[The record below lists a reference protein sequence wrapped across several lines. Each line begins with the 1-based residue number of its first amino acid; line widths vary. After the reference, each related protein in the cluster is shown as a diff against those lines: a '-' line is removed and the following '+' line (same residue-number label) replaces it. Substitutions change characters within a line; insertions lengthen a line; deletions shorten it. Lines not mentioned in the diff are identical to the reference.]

1 MMLLIHVTLFIAH
14 GLDDGLSSDRNLRKA
29 FPTLGTNLDDNYDKV
44 QPSFLQESDHTET
57 HDELEAKLDA
67 IRKNTKAELEK
78 LQSDTAAPS
87 SFVEEGA
94 PDSLSGLDAK
104 LKEMQD
110 DTNEQLKKLND
121 MGTASSFVEEN
132 PSEYAI
138 AQYNALKDK
147 MKQQMA
153 AAKSK
158 PSSLL
163 EEGAPDSFADLDA
176 KLKALEEKTKSELAK
191 LQSDT
196 AAPSSFVEEESMPSV
211 TSAVEEEVR
220 NIVDQMLVP
229 VKADISTNAADLAT
243 VTSRVN
249 NMTKEFTA
257 MKENTTMELF
267 WGTPSPEAVY
277 QRTSDVSANVAT
289 FLQQAALAY
298 ANATGAPI
306 NFKIGNAQPSSFVEE
321 GAPDS
326 FADLDA
332 KLKALE
338 EKTKSELAKLQSD
351 TAAPSS
357 FVEEGAPDSFADL
370 DAKLKALQEKTKAEL
385 AKLQSDTAAPSSFV
399 EEGAMPGSLVELT
412 AHLAAL
418 KQDTDTELQQLSEGK
433 ITPSSFVENMKKRT
447 NKLKALHTLAMD
459 MPLDALPS
467 SLEKVSAPSSFV
479 QEDDATS
486 PFAEVNADMKTM
498 EEKLKAD
505 AKRAK
510 NMGEPKLKLLSD
522 VLSEQEKE
530 QKDQ

>member
-1 MMLLIHVTLFIAH
+1 MPSVTSAVEEEVRNIVDQMLVPVKADISTNAADLATVTSRVNNMTKEFTAMKENTTMELFWGTPSPEAVYQRT
-14 GLDDGLSSDRNLRKA
+14 SDVSANVA
-29 FPTLGTNLDDNYDKV
+29 T
-44 QPSFLQESDHTET
+44 FLQQAALAYANATGAPINFKIGNAAPSSFVEEGAPDSFADL
-57 HDELEAKLDA
+57 DAKLKA
-67 IRKNTKAELEK
+67 LEEKTKAELEK

-94 PDSLSGLDAK
+94 PDSFAGLDA
-104 LKEMQD
+104 
-110 DTNEQLKKLND
+110 QLKKLND

-306 NFKIGNAQPSSFVEE
+306 NF
-321 GAPDS
+321 
-326 FADLDA
+326 
-332 KLKALE
+332 
-338 EKTKSELAKLQSD
+338 
-351 TAAPSS
+351 
-357 FVEEGAPDSFADL
+357 
-370 DAKLKALQEKTKAEL
+370 
-385 AKLQSDTAAPSSFV
+385 
-399 EEGAMPGSLVELT
+399 
-412 AHLAAL
+412 
-418 KQDTDTELQQLSEGK
+418 
-433 ITPSSFVENMKKRT
+433 
-447 NKLKALHTLAMD
+447 
-459 MPLDALPS
+459 
-467 SLEKVSAPSSFV
+467 
-479 QEDDATS
+479 
-486 PFAEVNADMKTM
+486 
-498 EEKLKAD
+498 
-505 AKRAK
+505 
-510 NMGEPKLKLLSD
+510 
-522 VLSEQEKE
+522 
-530 QKDQ
+530 

>member
-1 MMLLIHVTLFIAH
+1 
-14 GLDDGLSSDRNLRKA
+14 
-29 FPTLGTNLDDNYDKV
+29 
-44 QPSFLQESDHTET
+44 
-57 HDELEAKLDA
+57 
-67 IRKNTKAELEK
+67 

-94 PDSLSGLDAK
+94 
-104 LKEMQD
+104 
-110 DTNEQLKKLND
+110 
-121 MGTASSFVEEN
+121 
-132 PSEYAI
+132 
-138 AQYNALKDK
+138 
-147 MKQQMA
+147 
-153 AAKSK
+153 
-158 PSSLL
+158 
-163 EEGAPDSFADLDA
+163 
-176 KLKALEEKTKSELAK
+176 
-191 LQSDT
+191 
-196 AAPSSFVEEESMPSV
+196 APSLGATV

-267 WGTPSPEAVY
+267 WGTPAPEAIY

-306 NFKIGNAQPSSFVEE
+306 NFKIGNAKPSSLLEE

-338 EKTKSELAKLQSD
+338 
-351 TAAPSS
+351 
-357 FVEEGAPDSFADL
+357 
-370 DAKLKALQEKTKAEL
+370 EKTKAEL

-447 NKLKALHTLAMD
+447 KKLQALHTLAMD
-459 MPLDALPS
+459 MPVEQMPS
-467 SLEKVSAPSSFV
+467 SLAEVAAPSSLV
-479 QEDDATS
+479 QEEDELA
-486 PFAEVNADMKTM
+486 PFAELNSDMKNM

-505 AKRAK
+505 AKHAK
-510 NMGEPKLKLLSD
+510 SIGQNSKIKLLSD
-522 VLSEQEKE
+522 VLSEKEKE

>member
-1 MMLLIHVTLFIAH
+1 
-14 GLDDGLSSDRNLRKA
+14 
-29 FPTLGTNLDDNYDKV
+29 
-44 QPSFLQESDHTET
+44 
-57 HDELEAKLDA
+57 
-67 IRKNTKAELEK
+67 

-87 SFVEEGA
+87 SFVEEA
-94 PDSLSGLDAK
+94 
-104 LKEMQD
+104 
-110 DTNEQLKKLND
+110 
-121 MGTASSFVEEN
+121 
-132 PSEYAI
+132 
-138 AQYNALKDK
+138 
-147 MKQQMA
+147 
-153 AAKSK
+153 
-158 PSSLL
+158 
-163 EEGAPDSFADLDA
+163 
-176 KLKALEEKTKSELAK
+176 
-191 LQSDT
+191 
-196 AAPSSFVEEESMPSV
+196 AAPSLGATV

-229 VKADISTNAADLAT
+229 VKADISTNAADLST

-267 WGTPSPEAVY
+267 WGTPSPEAIY

-289 FLQQAALAY
+289 FLQQAAMAY

-306 NFKIGNAQPSSFVEE
+306 NFKIGNAKPSSLLEE

-338 EKTKSELAKLQSD
+338 EKTKAELSKLQSD

-370 DAKLKALQEKTKAEL
+370 DAKLKALEEKTKAEL

-447 NKLKALHTLAMD
+447 KKLQALHTLAMD
-459 MPLDALPS
+459 IPVEQMPS
-467 SLEKVSAPSSFV
+467 SLAEVAAPSSLV
-479 QEDDATS
+479 QEEDELA
-486 PFAEVNADMKTM
+486 PFAELNSDMKNM

-505 AKRAK
+505 AKHAK
-510 NMGEPKLKLLSD
+510 SIGQNSKIKLLSD
-522 VLSEQEKE
+522 VLSEKEKE